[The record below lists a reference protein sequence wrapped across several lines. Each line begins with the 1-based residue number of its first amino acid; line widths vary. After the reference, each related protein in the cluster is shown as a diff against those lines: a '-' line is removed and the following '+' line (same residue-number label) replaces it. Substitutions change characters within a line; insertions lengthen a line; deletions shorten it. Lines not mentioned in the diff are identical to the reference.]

1 MSVYLH
7 ASHYTE
13 LVTVSLSSHLSSQ
26 QPYKW
31 LYFPNTHFAWG
42 NSSKFYDITN
52 INFNRKVRDTATAA
66 DSTGPHLKGGE
77 APHQPPIN
85 DVNISQTPEN
95 ASGENGVRHSI
106 APDIGSAAFK
116 NWFADS
122 KVVDQKGEPLVMYHG
137 SSAVFYAFDPKKIKS
152 GAFGKGIYL
161 SPSKANTR
169 A

>member
-1 MSVYLH
+1 MIQTATGVRFRLATKFNGAFLSFYSDKKSVGDVYWGNPGS
-7 ASHYTE
+7 A
-13 LVTVSLSSHLSSQ
+13 SSQ
-26 QPYKW
+26 R
-31 LYFPNTHFAWG
+31 FDN
-42 NSSKFYDITN
+42 
-52 INFNRKVRDTATAA
+52 
-66 DSTGPHLKGGE
+66 
-77 APHQPPIN
+77 
-85 DVNISQTPEN
+85 NISQTPEN

-106 APDIGSAAFK
+106 APDIGSATFK

-122 KVVDQKGEPLVMYHG
+122 KVVDQNGEPLVVYHG